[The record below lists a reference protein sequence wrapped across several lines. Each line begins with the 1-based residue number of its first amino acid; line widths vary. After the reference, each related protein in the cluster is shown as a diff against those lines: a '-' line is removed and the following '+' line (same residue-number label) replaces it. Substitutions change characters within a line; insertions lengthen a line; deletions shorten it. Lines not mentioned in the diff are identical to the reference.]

1 MTQDSIHQQL
11 SACYKKAFMGR
22 LQPFAVTGALLILI
36 GSVSLIL
43 PMLFANILLVTD
55 GYILV
60 FAGASTLIA
69 LLSAPQQAGFRLSL
83 FGILGLCAGVCLIR
97 IPAINVISPSFFF
110 AAYFSLAGITT
121 LLFAGSYRCQHSEC
135 SQWLTVSSF
144 MSFNLAFIS
153 LSGLP
158 AAFTWTFCVF
168 LGLHLI
174 FHGSAL
180 FAASLAVVD

>member
-11 SACYKKAFMGR
+11 SACYKKAFRGR
-22 LQPFAVTGALLILI
+22 HQPFAVTGALLVLV
-36 GSVSLIL
+36 GSISLIL
-43 PMLFANILLVTD
+43 PALFDDVLAVTA
-55 GYILV
+55 GYVLV